1 LVAQI
6 VEQEGERTAKYAAFA
21 DAQPEVSPA
30 TSAADLV
37 VEQNFRASIQKW
49 ISDRAD
55 ASSAAPLDAAATTS
69 ASSSSSEVIDRNR
82 TETDPD
88 VLDLVVS
95 NGFYRKVVY
104 ALVSREFPS
113 LFVEKFQAA
122 TGGRAHM
129 RIKAISP
136 EEQLQRRRAK
146 IEAQKQAFDQKVAHP
161 FPTLPCIRCSCL
173 ILIHWYRV
181 LHMNACSESFADHGC
196 TRCAACD

>member
-1 LVAQI
+1 MVAQI
-6 VEQEGERTAKYAAFA
+6 VEEEGERAAKYAAFA
-21 DAQPEVSPA
+21 DAPPEASPA

-37 VEQNFRASIQKW
+37 VEQNFRTSIQKW
-49 ISDRAD
+49 IFDRAD
-55 ASSAAPLDAAATTS
+55 ASSAAPLDAAATAA
-69 ASSSSSEVIDRNR
+69 ASSSSSEVFHGNR

-129 RIKAISP
+129 HIKAISP

-146 IEAQKQAFDQKVAHP
+146 IEAQKQAFDQKVVHSL
-161 FPTLPCIRCSCL
+161 TCIRCSFS
-173 ILIHWYRV
+173 ILIKEYRA
-181 LHMNACSESFADHGC
+181 LHMNVCF
-196 TRCAACD
+196 